1 MWFCGPKVMKP
12 CRLVDF
18 SLDNRSIKKEIIMKF
33 VKLDVL
39 SCGKE
44 HQMNYLRVNYK
55 DLQWRSFWPEDC
67 TVGTRA

>member
-1 MWFCGPKVMKP
+1 MWFCGLQVIKLYLWM
-12 CRLVDF
+12 DF
-18 SLDNRSIKKEIIMKF
+18 SLDNSSIKIEIIMKF